1 MNAIAAV
8 ETGGT
13 KVFCGIVAAEQ
24 PEKLLLTQR
33 IPTTTPGETI
43 GRINEF
49 FEAARAEHSFTA
61 LGVASFGPVNVD
73 PKLERWGWVTGT
85 PKAGW
90 IDTDLVGGIALSRDV
105 PTTVLGDVGS
115 AALGEQSWGAGA
127 GLSRVGYATFGTGVN
142 VGLALDGVVFQGNG
156 YPELGH
162 ILVRRHPRDDFAG
175 VCPFHGDC
183 IEGLAAGP
191 AVLGRWGAETRA
203 LGPELRAEAV
213 EILGFY
219 IAQFAAMTGYF
230 AGVERFVVGGGVLKT
245 EGLLDE
251 ARRQLPLVTGGAG
264 VAHAA
269 ALDDDGFLALPA
281 LGDHS
286 GLLGAVAA
294 ALRLV

>member
-13 KVFCGIVAAEQ
+13 KVFCGIVAADEPQ
-24 PEKLLLTQR
+24 KLLVTRR
-33 IPTTTPGETI
+33 IPTTTPDETI

-49 FEAARAEHSFTA
+49 FAEARAEHPITA

-73 PKLERWGWVTGT
+73 PTRERWGWITGT

-90 IDTDLVGGIALSRDV
+90 IDTDLVGRIDVSRDV
-105 PTTVLGDVGS
+105 PTAMLGDVGS
-115 AALGEQSWGAGA
+115 AALGEQTWGAGA

-142 VGLALDGVVFQGNG
+142 VGLAIDGAVFHGNG

-162 ILVRRHPRDDFAG
+162 ILVRRHPRDGYAG

-183 IEGLAAGP
+183 IEGLASGP

-203 LGPELRAEAV
+203 LSPEGRAEAV
-213 EILGFY
+213 EILAFY
-219 IAQFAAMTGYF
+219 IAQFAAMTGYL

-245 EGLLDE
+245 AGLLDE
-251 ARRQLPLVTGGAG
+251 ARRQLPIVTGGAG

-269 ALDDDGFLALPA
+269 ALDDDGFLAAPA

-294 ALRLV
+294 ARRLL